1 MAANSLKYYEAWDR
15 PTRLFHWINFAC
27 VVALAFIGTAILYG
41 KELGITDAGKLFL
54 KTTHVWVG
62 YVFALNLIWRII
74 WAFIGNRQAR
84 WSSILPFRSGFI
96 AQLRAYSLGLM
107 RGDARPYVGHNPAAR
122 LMVTVLLLLL
132 MVQAATGLVI
142 AGTDIYYPPFGSSI
156 TAWIAAP
163 GVDPSTIVPYN
174 KTGIDTA
181 AWDAMRAF
189 RSPFVTVHYWT
200 FFALLAAVILHIA
213 GVLVAELREGG
224 GVVSAMIT
232 GKKAFDQQPID
243 DASDTDP

>member
-1 MAANSLKYYEAWDR
+1 ML
-15 PTRLFHWINFAC
+15 
-27 VVALAFIGTAILYG
+27 
-41 KELGITDAGKLFL
+41 L
-54 KTTHVWVG
+54 KTAHVWAG
-62 YVFALNLIWRII
+62 YVFALNLIWRIA
-74 WAFIGNRQAR
+74 WAFIGNRHAR
-84 WSSILPFRSGFI
+84 WAAILPFRSGFI
-96 AQLRAYSLGLM
+96 AQLKAYGLGLM
-107 RGDARPYVGHNPAAR
+107 RGDARPYLGHNPAAR

-132 MVQAATGLVI
+132 TVQAATGLVI

-174 KTGIDTA
+174 KTGIDLA

-200 FFALLAAVILHIA
+200 FFALLAGVFLHIA

-224 GVVSAMIT
+224 SVVSAMIT

-243 DASDTDP
+243 DASNTNS